1 MLLSILHYY
10 HCSLLLCWA
19 DFRLLWCCVCTH
31 WCNVWTSV
39 RFRYILMLHFLFSHL
54 FTSKTQYL
62 TQSSLHVWHVR
73 ELTVWLVSNNF
84 NLKQRTGSPA
94 VRILSNDGPKGEPW
108 KGSVAS
114 LRLAQDRRNI
124 DHYGHGLPLLF
135 FLARYRKMCLIMPW
149 PWKCESLRVP
159 VHVNV
164 LRTSKLNE
172 PFRSSMRREHASPN
186 PFSTGRK
193 GWTREMIHEP
203 ARRRRARSSA
213 SAATATFCMI
223 PRAHPAQER

>member
-1 MLLSILHYY
+1 MAQKANRGKEA
-10 HCSLLLCWA
+10 WRA
-19 DFRLLWCCVCTH
+19 
-31 WCNVWTSV
+31 
-39 RFRYILMLHFLFSHL
+39 
-54 FTSKTQYL
+54 
-62 TQSSLHVWHVR
+62 
-73 ELTVWLVSNNF
+73 
-84 NLKQRTGSPA
+84 
-94 VRILSNDGPKGEPW
+94 
-108 KGSVAS
+108 
-114 LRLAQDRRNI
+114 LRLALDRRNI

-193 GWTREMIHEP
+193 GWTREMIHEA
-203 ARRRRARSSA
+203 ARRRRTRSSA
-213 SAATATFCMI
+213 SAATATFSAWFLVLI
-223 PRAHPAQER
+223 LHKGAKKKWLFIVNSSQKLAPLAVLHTGESHYGRAS